1 MRKAK
6 RPLSA
11 KPLFSIPLDPLLKKA
26 LKEEPL
32 SRAEILYLL
41 APKGREE
48 QERVDEVARKLRDR
62 YFGNK
67 IFLYGFVYFSTWCR
81 NQCAFCYYRAPN
93 RLCERYRKTDHQI
106 LEASIDLAESG
117 VHLLDLT
124 MGEDPLYFDNN
135 GGFQP
140 LLSLVRAVK
149 AETALP
155 VMVSWGVPPEKVVE
169 QLPGA
174 GADWFACYQETH
186 NHDLFR
192 TLRLHQDYQRRLQ
205 IKQKAREVGLLIE
218 EGMLS
223 GVGDSLEDVADSI
236 ETMKHLGA
244 HQVRVMNF
252 VPQEGTPMGFLPP
265 PPSIRE
271 NTIISA
277 LRLLLPHQ
285 LIPASLDVQGIDG
298 LRERLRAGANV
309 ITSLIPPSSELKGV
323 AQSTLGIC
331 EGRRTPKAI
340 LPILDALGL
349 RKASLDEYVR
359 WVNQEKRL
367 LSQDVSARGDDAVPD
382 GLSLK
387 KAAG

>member
-1 MRKAK
+1 
-6 RPLSA
+6 
-11 KPLFSIPLDPLLKKA
+11 
-26 LKEEPL
+26 
-32 SRAEILYLL
+32 
-41 APKGREE
+41 
-48 QERVDEVARKLRDR
+48 
-62 YFGNK
+62 
-67 IFLYGFVYFSTWCR
+67 
-81 NQCAFCYYRAPN
+81 
-93 RLCERYRKTDHQI
+93 
-106 LEASIDLAESG
+106 
-117 VHLLDLT
+117 
-124 MGEDPLYFDNN
+124 
-135 GGFQP
+135 
-140 LLSLVRAVK
+140 
-149 AETALP
+149 
-155 VMVSWGVPPEKVVE
+155 
-169 QLPGA
+169 
-174 GADWFACYQETH
+174 
-186 NHDLFR
+186 
-192 TLRLHQDYQRRLQ
+192 
-205 IKQKAREVGLLIE
+205 
-218 EGMLS
+218 
-223 GVGDSLEDVADSI
+223 
-236 ETMKHLGA
+236 
-244 HQVRVMNF
+244 
-252 VPQEGTPMGFLPP
+252 MGFLPP

-309 ITSLIPPSSELKGV
+309 ITSLIPSSSELKGV